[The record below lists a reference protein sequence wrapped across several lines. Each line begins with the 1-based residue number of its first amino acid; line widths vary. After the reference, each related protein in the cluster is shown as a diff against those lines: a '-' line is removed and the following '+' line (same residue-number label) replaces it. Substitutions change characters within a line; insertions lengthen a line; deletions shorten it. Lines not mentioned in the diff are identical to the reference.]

1 MAIVLILEWSYYVWY
16 YIVLVVLQRKRCDG
30 TMELDVF
37 CLGCGCKTS
46 KGDGRVLCNDAAP
59 NALPMWEK
67 IIDAK
72 LQKLG
77 KEADKQALN

>member
-1 MAIVLILEWSYYVWY
+1 MCEFFSGHRFNTGVELYIWY
-16 YIVLVVLQRKRCDG
+16 YIVLVVLQRKRCNG

-46 KGDGRVLCNDAAP
+46 KGDGRVLCSDAAP

-72 LQKLG
+72 LQKTRKG
-77 KEADKQALN
+77 D